1 MQIPLLLIQPS
12 VTGHLGYF
20 HVLASVNGVAMN
32 ILGHVSFGIR
42 VLSGYMPRSGIA
54 RSYGNSIFRFL
65 RNLRTVF
72 HSDCTN
78 LHSHQQC
85 RRFPGCGYLQS
96 DH

>member
-42 VLSGYMPRSGIA
+42 VLSGYMPSSEIA
-54 RSYGNSIFRFL
+54 GSYVRFIP
-65 RNLRTVF
+65 
-72 HSDCTN
+72 
-78 LHSHQQC
+78 
-85 RRFPGCGYLQS
+85 RFFFFMEP
-96 DH
+96 